1 MESETNQESDDLEQ
15 QTAAKKLWFTQE
27 KSLVQQNNEAFQFCL
42 PHKNSQK
49 DYKEQIGKFFK
60 QVGRSWL

>member
-1 MESETNQESDDLEQ
+1 MESQNNQEGDDPEKE
-15 QTAAKKLWFTQE
+15 TTAKKLWFTHE

-49 DYKEQIGKFFK
+49 DYEEQIGRFFK
-60 QVGRSWL
+60 QVGKA